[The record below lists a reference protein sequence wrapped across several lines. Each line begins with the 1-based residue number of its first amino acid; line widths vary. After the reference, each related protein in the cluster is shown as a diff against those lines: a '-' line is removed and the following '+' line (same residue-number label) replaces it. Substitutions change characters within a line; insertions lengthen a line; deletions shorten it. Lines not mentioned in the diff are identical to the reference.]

1 MDGALVD
8 VVEYNVVVVDIGA
21 LVCVVVFNSLGF
33 VAVDES
39 VSVLC
44 VVLFA
49 VGVVVVVANFLIFFC
64 GSFVVRLIVFTFSCK
79 TFSMFSICRVMVVRP
94 FGRASLITTPFLD
107 SWLASLS
114 MIEISEQILH
124 SDLFFSSSLTT
135 RRRTQCS
142 QERSSGSW
150 KLMSVLL
157 TGCRPSSRRPW
168 RPPPPPLSSPSPPP
182 TWPPP
187 PLSSAPPPPPG

>member
-1 MDGALVD
+1 M
-8 VVEYNVVVVDIGA
+8 
-21 LVCVVVFNSLGF
+21 
-33 VAVDES
+33 
-39 VSVLC
+39 
-44 VVLFA
+44 
-49 VGVVVVVANFLIFFC
+49 
-64 GSFVVRLIVFTFSCK
+64 VRLIVFTSSYK
-79 TFSMFSICRVMVVRP
+79 TFSMFSICRVMAVRP

-107 SWLASLS
+107 SWLSSLL

-135 RRRTQCS
+135 RRRIQCS

-157 TGCRPSSRRPW
+157 TGCRPSSRTPW
-168 RPPPPPLSSPSPPP
+168 RPPPPLSSPSPPP